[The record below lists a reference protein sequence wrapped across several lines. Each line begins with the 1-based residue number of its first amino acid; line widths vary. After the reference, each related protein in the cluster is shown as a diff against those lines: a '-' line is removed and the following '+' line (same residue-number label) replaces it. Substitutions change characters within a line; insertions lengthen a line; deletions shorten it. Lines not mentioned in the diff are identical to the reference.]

1 MILTLLR
8 RNWSARLDHS
18 TLGAWCLGMARTLRV
33 LAHYRAHR
41 ALCAL
46 DVYRRYAALAPND
59 DPFHHLSHRH
69 YLVAGLPARERTA
82 CVLTHHRFEEATFDR
97 VYKHA
102 VYRAGGLVLW
112 QADGAGGRFTI
123 LLEMASR
130 MNAEGD
136 LTVSF
141 QANGACLHRLS
152 FSWVPARVAGL
163 AGPMLPF
170 VARNQGRWVDSDAAF
185 AAFERAYPHNSPGF
199 FCFAAL
205 QGVSLALGLTRVVGI
220 KSAHHVAYKDDA
232 ARHFANAYDFFWQR
246 LGGRALPGNGFLI
259 ALPCQ
264 HKPLA
269 ELPAKHRKRAAVRR
283 AHWRQIGEA
292 AGGAIG
298 ARLLAAAATPAEPT
312 PEAPGMPS
320 SHIGTAFY
328 SK

>member
-8 RNWSARLDHS
+8 RNWSARLDHPTFS
-18 TLGAWCLGMARTLRV
+18 GWCLGVARTLRV

-69 YLVAGLPARERTA
+69 YLVAGLGARERTA
-82 CVLTHHRFEEATFDR
+82 CVLTHHRFEEASFDR

-112 QADGAGGRFTI
+112 QDHGAAGRFTI

-163 AGPMLPF
+163 AGAMLPF
-170 VARNQGRWVDSDAAF
+170 VARNQGRWIDSDQAF
-185 AAFERAYPHNSPGF
+185 AAFERAYPHNSPGY

-205 QGVSLALGLTRVVGI
+205 QGLSLALGLRRVVGV
-220 KSAHHVAYKDDA
+220 KSTHQVAYKRDA
-232 ARHFANAYDFFWQR
+232 AAHFANAYDGFWQR

-259 ALPCQ
+259 ALPCHQ
-264 HKPLA
+264 APLA
-269 ELPAKHRKRAAVRR
+269 AMPAKHRKRAAGRR
-283 AHWRQIGEA
+283 AHWRQVGEA
-292 AGGAIG
+292 AGLAIA
-298 ARLLAAAATPAEPT
+298 ARLLPAAAARAPAHPA
-312 PEAPGMPS
+312 APPAAKQRGLPS
-320 SHIGTAFY
+320 LT
-328 SK
+328 K